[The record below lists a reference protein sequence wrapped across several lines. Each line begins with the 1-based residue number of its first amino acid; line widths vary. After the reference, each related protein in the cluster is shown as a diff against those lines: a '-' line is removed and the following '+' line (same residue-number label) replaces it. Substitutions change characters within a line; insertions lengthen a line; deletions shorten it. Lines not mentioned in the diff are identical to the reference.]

1 VYLTTSRYYLRRRIK
16 MANSIFDLSQGLA
29 DVVAA
34 SSPAVVRVEGR
45 RRMGA
50 TGIVWSDDG
59 VIMTANHVVRYDE
72 NVTVGL
78 SEGNSV
84 QATLIGRDPTTDLAL
99 LQVSASGLA
108 PLVHADEAA
117 MSVGHFV
124 LALGRPG
131 RTVQATLGIVSAYSN
146 EWRTSMGG
154 HIDHYLQT
162 DVIMYPG
169 FSGGPLVG
177 ADGRL
182 LGLNTSALGQGVSL
196 AIPTVTLGRVAE
208 ALRTHGRVRRGYLG
222 VSTQRVR
229 LPEAVAESLN
239 QKRGLLVVSVE
250 ADSPA
255 AEGGLT
261 LGDTIVGIG
270 SKAIRNHDDL
280 LGALNGDV
288 VGQKEAVRIVRGGQV
303 QELQVKIG
311 ERA

>member
-1 VYLTTSRYYLRRRIK
+1 
-16 MANSIFDLSQGLA
+16 MADSIFSFSQGLA

-45 RRMGA
+45 RRLAA
-50 TGIVWSDDG
+50 TGIVWTDDG
-59 VIMTANHVVRYDE
+59 VIITADHVVRQDE
-72 NVTVGL
+72 NLMVGL
-78 SEGNSV
+78 NDGQTVE
-84 QATLIGRDPTTDLAL
+84 AKLIGRDPTTDLAL
-99 LQVSASGLA
+99 LQVSATGLA
-108 PLVHADEAA
+108 PLAQADESG
-117 MSVGHFV
+117 MSVGHIV

-131 RTVQATLGIVSAYSN
+131 RTVQATLGIVSAYSS

-154 HIDHYLQT
+154 QIDHYLQT
-162 DVIMYPG
+162 DVVMYPG

-196 AIPTVTLGRVAE
+196 AIPAVTLGRVAE
-208 ALRTHGRVRRGYLG
+208 ALRAHGRVRRGYLG

-229 LPEAVAESLN
+229 LPEAVAESLG

-250 ADSPA
+250 ANSPA

-261 LGDTIVGIG
+261 LGDTIVGVG
-270 SKAIRNHDDL
+270 GHPIRNHEDL
-280 LGALNGDV
+280 LGALSGEV
-288 VGQKEAVRIVRGGQV
+288 VGQKETVRIVRGGQA